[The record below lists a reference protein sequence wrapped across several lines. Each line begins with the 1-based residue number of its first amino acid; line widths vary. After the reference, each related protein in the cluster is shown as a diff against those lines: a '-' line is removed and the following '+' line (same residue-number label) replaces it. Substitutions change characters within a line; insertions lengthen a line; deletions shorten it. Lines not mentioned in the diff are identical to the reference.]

1 MPKQTT
7 KQEIINTINKV
18 FYQIPEFA
26 LYNGFLA
33 SGGADYFI
41 NEASKIT
48 DDLDHQKT
56 IVKGF
61 FLEKVLPDIDEIKKL
76 ALINGVLFYMKRDID
91 NYREQGEEHYK
102 ENFRRLQSL
111 INGCDSMEKL
121 NMLKELPI
129 MKE

>member
-1 MPKQTT
+1 MPKQSN
-7 KQEIINTINKV
+7 KQEIINTINRV
-18 FYQIPEFA
+18 FYQIPNSV
-26 LYNGFLA
+26 LYNGFLCC
-33 SGGADYFI
+33 GGADYFI

-48 DDLDHQKT
+48 DDLEHKKR

-61 FLEKVLPDIDEIKKL
+61 FTEKVLPDIDEIKKI
-76 ALINGVLFYMKRDID
+76 ALINGVLDYMESEIRG
-91 NYREQGEEHYK
+91 YRKEEKEHK
-102 ENFRRLQSL
+102 ENFKRLQTL

>member
-18 FYQIPEFA
+18 FYQIPESV

-33 SGGADYFI
+33 SGSAEYFI

-48 DDLDHQKT
+48 DDLDYQKR

-61 FLEKVLPDIDEIKKL
+61 FTEKVLPDIDEIKKL
-76 ALINGVLFYMKRDID
+76 ALINGVLFYMKHEID
-91 NYREQGEEHYK
+91 NYKEEEERDFK
-102 ENFRRLQSL
+102 RLQTL